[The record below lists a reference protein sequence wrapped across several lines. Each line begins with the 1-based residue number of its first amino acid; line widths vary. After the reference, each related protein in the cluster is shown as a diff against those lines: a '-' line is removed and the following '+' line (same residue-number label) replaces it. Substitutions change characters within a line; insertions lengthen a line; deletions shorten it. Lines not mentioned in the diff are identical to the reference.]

1 MAIKRRDGIVIYDS
15 NADFAGMRKAGKVA
29 AECLDYIAPYVQ
41 PGVTTGELDDL
52 CRDFMVAKGAVPACM
67 GYHGYPKNTC
77 ISINRSEEHTSE
89 LQSLA

>member
-52 CRDFMVAKGAVPACM
+52 CRDFYGCQRGLFLLVWGITAIRKIPVFLLIM
-67 GYHGYPKNTC
+67 
-77 ISINRSEEHTSE
+77 
-89 LQSLA
+89 

>member
-41 PGVTTGELDDL
+41 PGVTSWMICAGILWL
-52 CRDFMVAKGAVPACM
+52 PKGLFLLVWGITAIRKIPVFLLIM
-67 GYHGYPKNTC
+67 
-77 ISINRSEEHTSE
+77 
-89 LQSLA
+89 